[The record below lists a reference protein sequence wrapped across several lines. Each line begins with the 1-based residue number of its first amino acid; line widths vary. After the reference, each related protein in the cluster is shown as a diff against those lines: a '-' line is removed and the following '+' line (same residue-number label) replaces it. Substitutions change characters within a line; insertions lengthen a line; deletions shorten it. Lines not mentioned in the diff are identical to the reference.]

1 MATEP
6 TTNEHPL
13 DVKIAEARADEAYLS
28 RNHPRHTESVANVAR
43 LFSQRYPES
52 VAVEQ
57 PPAPLDA
64 AREDVQPGLP
74 STSEAHKHLWEDAD
88 IGELQRLAGVN
99 VSLPSG
105 VEWHP
110 NHGANFLSWVIAESV
125 PAQVA

>member
-52 VAVEQ
+52 VWHHFQ
-57 PPAPLDA
+57 L
-64 AREDVQPGLP
+64 GC
-74 STSEAHKHLWEDAD
+74 TSALTEITCGDY
-88 IGELQRLAGVN
+88 AGN
-99 VSLPSG
+99 LRS
-105 VEWHP
+105 
-110 NHGANFLSWVIAESV
+110 
-125 PAQVA
+125 